1 MKSVQRYDSK
11 SEKLWV
17 VIKFV
22 YYFLALPCLIFFALA
37 SLTIYLGKQPGGHDD
52 PAMAGFFILI
62 WMALVIPLAFRRFGK
77 VSRRRQLKKMV
88 AQLSSTERFSPQKQ
102 HQIMDAGRGKFLG
115 VDTRTGNVLYIHIV
129 KKGLVDV
136 LGLTMR
142 DWTDGE
148 REAGTLR
155 VKTKNPDV
163 PELSINAHPGVA
175 RELLNTLGA
184 MSHNAYPE
192 SFPQEPW
199 PEYVG
204 RQSRFVEYEHNVV
217 VPQVV

>member
-1 MKSVQRYDSK
+1 
-11 SEKLWV
+11 
-17 VIKFV
+17 
-22 YYFLALPCLIFFALA
+22 
-37 SLTIYLGKQPGGHDD
+37 
-52 PAMAGFFILI
+52 
-62 WMALVIPLAFRRFGK
+62 
-77 VSRRRQLKKMV
+77 MV
-88 AQLSSTERFSPQKQ
+88 AQLSSAERFSPQKQ

-142 DWTDGE
+142 DWTE
-148 REAGTLR
+148 RELEGSALR
-155 VKTKNPDV
+155 LNTKNPDV
-163 PELSINAHPGVA
+163 SVLSIYAHPTVA
-175 RELLNTLGA
+175 KELFNTLGA

>member
-1 MKSVQRYDSK
+1 MKTVQRHDNWFDYTWA
-11 SEKLWV
+11 LIRV
-17 VIKFV
+17 L
-22 YYFLALPCLIFFALA
+22 YYFLGLPSLIFLALGTLVA
-37 SLTIYLGKQPGGHDD
+37 MFGNTMGRPNDELYLFSSLVW
-52 PAMAGFFILI
+52 AGIF
-62 WMALVIPLAFRRFGK
+62 IPLIYRYLSVIR
-77 VSRRRQLKKMV
+77 RRRQLKRIV
-88 AQLSSTERFSPQKQ
+88 TQLSSAERFSPQKQ

-155 VKTKNPDV
+155 VSTKNPDV

>member
-1 MKSVQRYDSK
+1 MKTVQRHDNWFDYTWA
-11 SEKLWV
+11 LIRV
-17 VIKFV
+17 L
-22 YYFLALPCLIFFALA
+22 YYFLGLPSLIFLALGTLVA
-37 SLTIYLGKQPGGHDD
+37 MFGNTMGSPNDELYLFSSLVWSGI
-52 PAMAGFFILI
+52 F
-62 WMALVIPLAFRRFGK
+62 IPLIYRYL
-77 VSRRRQLKKMV
+77 SITHRRRQLKKMV
-88 AQLSSTERFSPQKQ
+88 AQLSSAERFSPQKQ
-102 HQIMDAGRGKFLG
+102 HQIMDAGRGKYLG

-192 SFPQEPW
+192 AFPQEPW

>member
-1 MKSVQRYDSK
+1 MKTVRRHDN
-11 SEKLWV
+11 WV
-17 VIKFV
+17 DFIWALTRVI
-22 YYFLALPCLIFFALA
+22 YYFVALPCLIVLALSTLVGIFGNTMVRPDFAFA
-37 SLTIYLGKQPGGHDD
+37 S
-52 PAMAGFFILI
+52 ILWAAI
-62 WMALVIPLAFRRFGK
+62 IIPLGFRRFSI
-77 VSRRRQLKKMV
+77 VRRRRQLKKMV
-88 AQLSSTERFSPQKQ
+88 AQLSSAERFSPQKQ
-102 HQIMDAGRGKFLG
+102 HQIMDAGRGKYLG

-192 SFPQEPW
+192 AFPQEPW

>member
-1 MKSVQRYDSK
+1 MKPVQRHDNWLDYIWA
-11 SEKLWV
+11 LTRAL
-17 VIKFV
+17 
-22 YYFLALPCLIFFALA
+22 YYFLGLPSLVFIALA
-37 SLTIYLGKQPGGHDD
+37 SIVIYSSKGPTEPGAGMGIFFTLVWFGILFPLGY
-52 PAMAGFFILI
+52 
-62 WMALVIPLAFRRFGK
+62 RRLN
-77 VSRRRQLKKMV
+77 VMRRRRQLKKMV
-88 AQLSSTERFSPQKQ
+88 AQLSSAERFSPQKQ
-102 HQIMDAGRGKFLG
+102 HQITDAGRGKFLG

-155 VKTKNPDV
+155 VSTKNPDV

>member
-1 MKSVQRYDSK
+1 MKTVRRHDN
-11 SEKLWV
+11 WV
-17 VIKFV
+17 DFIWALTRVI
-22 YYFLALPCLIFFALA
+22 YYFVALPCLIVLALSTLVGIFGSTMVRPDFAFA
-37 SLTIYLGKQPGGHDD
+37 S
-52 PAMAGFFILI
+52 ILWAAI
-62 WMALVIPLAFRRFGK
+62 IIPLGFRRFSI
-77 VSRRRQLKKMV
+77 VRRRRQLKKMV
-88 AQLSSTERFSPQKQ
+88 AQLSSAERFSPQKQ
-102 HQIMDAGRGKFLG
+102 HQIMDAGHGKYLG

-192 SFPQEPW
+192 AFPQEPW